1 MRDKEVLN
9 QKIKDINKEIDNKI
23 KEKYE
28 LQEEYF
34 KLYELEEL
42 QEKYLNKYFVY
53 RNNCYSC
60 PEKESDYWNVYY
72 KVISINEY
80 GGIEAI
86 SLEKDKYGKIESKIT
101 QMSPEL
107 EEITKEEYIRETMK
121 IVNDFMKR
129 YGKENKDELCKK

>member
-1 MRDKEVLN
+1 MK
-9 QKIKDINKEIDNKI
+9 NKEYIKSKI
-23 KEKYE
+23 KELSNEIINKSAE
-28 LQEEYF
+28 RQKFQNLYF
-34 KLYELEEL
+34 KLFELDEL
-42 QEKYLNKYFVY
+42 KKKYLNKYFVY

-72 KVISINEY
+72 KVINVNEC

-86 SLEKDKYGKIESKIT
+86 SLQKDKYGRIESQIT

-107 EEITKEEYIRETMK
+107 EEITKEEYIEETMK

-129 YGKENKDELCKK
+129 YEEGE

>member
-1 MRDKEVLN
+1 MNNKETLN
-9 QKIKDINKEIDNKI
+9 QKIKDIDKEINNKI

-34 KLYELEEL
+34 KLYEIKEL
-42 QEKYLNKYFVY
+42 KEKYLNKYFVY

-60 PEKESDYWNVYY
+60 PEKETDYWNVYY
-72 KVISINEY
+72 KVININEY

-86 SLEKDKYGKIESKIT
+86 SLQKDKHGRIESQIT

-107 EEITKEEYIRETMK
+107 EEITKEEYIKETSK
-121 IVNDFMKR
+121 ILNLFEER
-129 YGKENKDELCKK
+129 HKEE

>member
-1 MRDKEVLN
+1 MNNKETLN
-9 QKIKDINKEIDNKI
+9 QKIKDIDKEINNKI

-34 KLYELEEL
+34 KLYEIKEL
-42 QEKYLNKYFVY
+42 KEKYLNKYFVY

-60 PEKESDYWNVYY
+60 PEKETDYWNVYY
-72 KVISINEY
+72 KVININEY

-86 SLEKDKYGKIESKIT
+86 SLQKDKHGRIESQIT

-107 EEITKEEYIRETMK
+107 EEITKEEYIKETSK
-121 IVNDFMKR
+121 ILNLVEER
-129 YGKENKDELCKK
+129 HKEE

>member
-1 MRDKEVLN
+1 ME
-9 QKIKDINKEIDNKI
+9 NKEYLQSKI
-23 KEKYE
+23 KELSNEIINKSVERQKFQNLYFQLFE
-28 LQEEYF
+28 LD
-34 KLYELEEL
+34 KLKK
-42 QEKYLNKYFVY
+42 KYLNKYFVY

-72 KVISINEY
+72 KVININEY

-86 SLEKDKYGKIESKIT
+86 SLQKDRYGRIESQIT

-107 EEITKEEYIRETMK
+107 EEITKEEYIEETMK

-129 YGKENKDELCKK
+129 YEEGK